1 MPYVVEFAFIL
12 IGFVLLVVGA
22 DKLVESASSIAAR
35 FGMPERVIGLTIVA
49 VGTSLPELV
58 VSVTS
63 GAGGHADMVFGNVVG
78 SCLANILLIL
88 GISSLISP
96 IPLARSTRRFEIP
109 ASIASVVLL
118 LVFANTGGQI
128 TVVEGATMLALFA
141 AFMVRSAVV
150 GTRAKRAE
158 DMSDVE
164 PLALSATPA
173 ADSTGALEQGPMAA
187 VAPAAG
193 SVAGFAQG
201 SVAGLAQGSAAAPA
215 AGSATGAAAVKLR
228 QQNLLIDALVIA
240 VSIALLKFGADFVVD
255 NSVIVASGLG
265 VSERVI
271 GITVVALG
279 TCLPELVTGVVAAL
293 KGNTEIAVG
302 NVIGSNV
309 ANVLL
314 VIGAPALFSAVSYD
328 AAYNVDFILQIVFTA
343 ALLACAF
350 HRPRNRVGRIDG
362 IAFTFL
368 YVAYIVAS
376 LLR

>member
-1 MPYVVEFAFIL
+1 MPYMLEFALIL
-12 IGFVLLVVGA
+12 VGFVLLVVGA
-22 DKLVESASSIAAR
+22 DKLVDSASSIAAR
-35 FGMPERVIGLTIVA
+35 FGMPDRVIGLTIVA

-63 GAGGHADMVFGNVVG
+63 GVGGHADMVFGNVVG

-88 GISSLISP
+88 GISALISP
-96 IPLARSTRRFEIP
+96 IPLSRSTRRFEIP
-109 ASIASVVLL
+109 ASIASVALL
-118 LVFANTGGQI
+118 LVFANTGGRI
-128 TVVEGATMLALFA
+128 SLIEGVAMLALFA

-150 GTRAKRAE
+150 GTRAKRAQ

-164 PLALSATPA
+164 PLSA
-173 ADSTGALEQGPMAA
+173 ADARVLAA
-187 VAPAAG
+187 SGEPAAG
-193 SVAGFAQG
+193 GAGYPDLD
-201 SVAGLAQGSAAAPA
+201 LAD
-215 AGSATGAAAVKLR
+215 VKVKQRNILVD
-228 QQNLLIDALVIA
+228 LLIIA
-240 VSIALLKFGADFVVD
+240 VSIALLKVGADFVVN
-255 NSVIVASGLG
+255 NSVAVASGLG

-293 KGNTEIAVG
+293 KGNIELAVG

-314 VIGAPALFSAVSYD
+314 VTGAPALFSAVPYD
-328 AAYNVDFILQIVFTA
+328 AAYNVDFVLQIAFTA
-343 ALLACAF
+343 ALLLCAL
-350 HRPRNRVGRIDG
+350 RKPRNRVGRMDG

>member
-12 IGFVLLVVGA
+12 TGFVLLVVGA

-128 TVVEGATMLALFA
+128 TVVEGATMLAFFA

-164 PLALSATPA
+164 PLALAATPV

-215 AGSATGAAAVKLR
+215 AGSATGVAAVKLR

>member
-1 MPYVVEFAFIL
+1 MLYMLEFTLIL
-12 IGFVLLVVGA
+12 VGFVLLVVGA
-22 DKLVESASSIAAR
+22 DKLVDSASSIAAR
-35 FGMPERVIGLTIVA
+35 FGMPDRVIGLTIVA

-63 GAGGHADMVFGNVVG
+63 GVGGHADMVFGNVVG

-88 GISSLISP
+88 GISALISP
-96 IPLARSTRRFEIP
+96 IPLSRSTRRFEIP
-109 ASIASVVLL
+109 ASIASIVLL
-118 LVFANTGGQI
+118 LVFANTGGRI
-128 TVVEGATMLALFA
+128 SLIEGVAMLALFA

-150 GTRAKRAE
+150 GTRAKRAQ

-164 PLALSATPA
+164 PLTAADAQAFAASGEPA
-173 ADSTGALEQGPMAA
+173 AEGTGHPDLD
-187 VAPAAG
+187 
-193 SVAGFAQG
+193 
-201 SVAGLAQGSAAAPA
+201 LADAK
-215 AGSATGAAAVKLR
+215 VKQRNILVD
-228 QQNLLIDALVIA
+228 LLIIA
-240 VSIALLKFGADFVVD
+240 VSIVLLKVGADFVVN
-255 NSVIVASGLG
+255 NSVVVASGLG

-328 AAYNVDFILQIVFTA
+328 AAYNIDFMLQIAFTA
-343 ALLACAF
+343 ALLLCAL
-350 HRPRNRVGRIDG
+350 RKPRNRVGRMDG

-368 YVAYIVAS
+368 YVVYIVAS

>member
-164 PLALSATPA
+164 PLALAATPA

-362 IAFTFL
+362 IALTFL

>member
-22 DKLVESASSIAAR
+22 DKLVESASNIAAR

-128 TVVEGATMLALFA
+128 TVVEGAAMLAFFA

-150 GTRAKRAE
+150 GTRAKRAA

-164 PLALSATPA
+164 PLTLATTPA
-173 ADSTGALEQGPMAA
+173 ADSAGTLEQGPMVAA
-187 VAPAAG
+187 SPV
-193 SVAGFAQG
+193 
-201 SVAGLAQGSAAAPA
+201 
-215 AGSATGAAAVKLR
+215 AGSATGTAAVKQR

-240 VSIALLKFGADFVVD
+240 VSIVLLKFGADFVVD

-328 AAYNVDFILQIVFTA
+328 AAYNVDFMLQIVFTA

>member
-22 DKLVESASSIAAR
+22 DKLVESASNIAAR

-128 TVVEGATMLALFA
+128 TVVEGATMLAFFA

-150 GTRAKRAE
+150 GTRAKRAA

-164 PLALSATPA
+164 PLTLATTPA
-173 ADSTGALEQGPMAA
+173 ADSAGTLEQGPMVAA
-187 VAPAAG
+187 
-193 SVAGFAQG
+193 S
-201 SVAGLAQGSAAAPA
+201 PA
-215 AGSATGAAAVKLR
+215 AGSATGTAAVKLR

-240 VSIALLKFGADFVVD
+240 VSIVLLKFGADFVVD

-314 VIGAPALFSAVSYD
+314 VIGAPALFSAVPYD
-328 AAYNVDFILQIVFTA
+328 AAYNVDFVLQIVFTA

>member
-1 MPYVVEFAFIL
+1 MPYIVEFAFIL

-128 TVVEGATMLALFA
+128 TVVEGATMLAFFA

-164 PLALSATPA
+164 PLALAATPV

-193 SVAGFAQG
+193 SVAG
-201 SVAGLAQGSAAAPA
+201 LAQGLAAAPA
-215 AGSATGAAAVKLR
+215 AGSATGTAAVKLR

-240 VSIALLKFGADFVVD
+240 VSTALLKFGADFVVD
-255 NSVIVASGLG
+255 NSVTVAGGLG

-314 VIGAPALFSAVSYD
+314 VIGAPALFSAVPYD

>member
-1 MPYVVEFAFIL
+1 MSYVVEFAFIL

-22 DKLVESASSIAAR
+22 DKLVESASNIAAR

-128 TVVEGATMLALFA
+128 TVVEGVAMLAFFA

-164 PLALSATPA
+164 PLALAATPP
-173 ADSTGALEQGPMAA
+173 ADSAGTLEQARWSLRRPL
-187 VAPAAG
+187 PARLLG
-193 SVAGFAQG
+193 SH
-201 SVAGLAQGSAAAPA
+201 
-215 AGSATGAAAVKLR
+215 R
-228 QQNLLIDALVIA
+228 
-240 VSIALLKFGADFVVD
+240 ALLP
-255 NSVIVASGLG
+255 
-265 VSERVI
+265 RP
-271 GITVVALG
+271 
-279 TCLPELVTGVVAAL
+279 LPAR
-293 KGNTEIAVG
+293 
-302 NVIGSNV
+302 
-309 ANVLL
+309 
-314 VIGAPALFSAVSYD
+314 
-328 AAYNVDFILQIVFTA
+328 
-343 ALLACAF
+343 LLA
-350 HRPRNRVGRIDG
+350 RQRSSKDSRIC
-362 IAFTFL
+362 
-368 YVAYIVAS
+368 
-376 LLR
+376 

>member
-1 MPYVVEFAFIL
+1 MPYMLEFALIL
-12 IGFVLLVVGA
+12 VGFVLLVVGA
-22 DKLVESASSIAAR
+22 DKLVDSASSIAAR
-35 FGMPERVIGLTIVA
+35 FGMPDRVIGLTIVA

-58 VSVTS
+58 VGVTS
-63 GAGGHADMVFGNVVG
+63 GVGGHADMVFGNVVG

-88 GISSLISP
+88 GISALISP
-96 IPLARSTRRFEIP
+96 IPLSRSTRRFEIP
-109 ASIASVVLL
+109 ASIASVALL
-118 LVFANTGGQI
+118 LVFANTGGRI
-128 TVVEGATMLALFA
+128 SLIEGVAMLALFA

-150 GTRAKRAE
+150 GTRAKRAQ

-164 PLALSATPA
+164 PVLA
-173 ADSTGALEQGPMAA
+173 ADARVLA
-187 VAPAAG
+187 VSGEPAAG
-193 SVAGFAQG
+193 GAGYPDLD
-201 SVAGLAQGSAAAPA
+201 LAD
-215 AGSATGAAAVKLR
+215 VKVKQRNILVD
-228 QQNLLIDALVIA
+228 LLIIA
-240 VSIALLKFGADFVVD
+240 VSIALLKVGADFVVN
-255 NSVIVASGLG
+255 NSVAVASGLG

-293 KGNTEIAVG
+293 KGNIEIAVG

-314 VIGAPALFSAVSYD
+314 VIGAPALFSAVPYD
-328 AAYNVDFILQIVFTA
+328 AAYNVDFVLQIAFTA
-343 ALLACAF
+343 ALLLCAL
-350 HRPRNRVGRIDG
+350 RKPRNRVGRMDG

>member
-1 MPYVVEFAFIL
+1 MPYMLEFALIL
-12 IGFVLLVVGA
+12 VGFVLLVVGA
-22 DKLVESASSIAAR
+22 DKLVDSASSIAAR
-35 FGMPERVIGLTIVA
+35 FGMPDRVIGLTIVA

-63 GAGGHADMVFGNVVG
+63 GVGGHADMVFGNVVG

-88 GISSLISP
+88 GISALISP
-96 IPLARSTRRFEIP
+96 IPLSRSTRRFEIP
-109 ASIASVVLL
+109 ASIASVALL
-118 LVFANTGGQI
+118 LVFANTGGRI
-128 TVVEGATMLALFA
+128 SLIEGVAMLALFA

-150 GTRAKRAE
+150 GTRAKRAQ

-164 PLALSATPA
+164 PLSA
-173 ADSTGALEQGPMAA
+173 ADTRVLA
-187 VAPAAG
+187 VSGEPAAG
-193 SVAGFAQG
+193 GAGYPDLD
-201 SVAGLAQGSAAAPA
+201 LAD
-215 AGSATGAAAVKLR
+215 VKVKQRNILVD
-228 QQNLLIDALVIA
+228 LLIIA
-240 VSIALLKFGADFVVD
+240 VSIALLKVGADFVVN
-255 NSVIVASGLG
+255 NSVAVASGLG

-293 KGNTEIAVG
+293 KGNIEIAVG

-314 VIGAPALFSAVSYD
+314 VIGAPALFSAVPYD
-328 AAYNVDFILQIVFTA
+328 TTYNVDFVLQIAFTA
-343 ALLACAF
+343 ALLLCAL
-350 HRPRNRVGRIDG
+350 RKPRNRVGRMDG

-368 YVAYIVAS
+368 YVVYIVAS

>member
-22 DKLVESASSIAAR
+22 DKLVESASNIAAR

-128 TVVEGATMLALFA
+128 TVVEGAAMLAFFA

-164 PLALSATPA
+164 PLALAATPA
-173 ADSTGALEQGPMAA
+173 ADSAGTLEQGPM
-187 VAPAAG
+187 V
-193 SVAGFAQG
+193 
-201 SVAGLAQGSAAAPA
+201 AAAPA
-215 AGSATGAAAVKLR
+215 AGSATGKAAVKLR

-240 VSIALLKFGADFVVD
+240 VSIVLLKFGADFVVD
-255 NSVIVASGLG
+255 NSVTVASGLG

-314 VIGAPALFSAVSYD
+314 VIGAPALFSAVPYD

-362 IAFTFL
+362 MAFTFL

>member
-22 DKLVESASSIAAR
+22 DKLVESASNIAAR

-128 TVVEGATMLALFA
+128 TVVEGATMLAFFA

-164 PLALSATPA
+164 PLALAATPA

-187 VAPAAG
+187 
-193 SVAGFAQG
+193 
-201 SVAGLAQGSAAAPA
+201 AAPA
-215 AGSATGAAAVKLR
+215 AGSAAGTAAVKQR

-240 VSIALLKFGADFVVD
+240 VSIVLLKFGADFVVD

-314 VIGAPALFSAVSYD
+314 VIGAPALFSAVPYD

>member
-22 DKLVESASSIAAR
+22 DKLVESASNIAAR

-109 ASIASVVLL
+109 ASIASVALL

-128 TVVEGATMLALFA
+128 TVVEGAAMLAFFA

-164 PLALSATPA
+164 PLTLATTPA
-173 ADSTGALEQGPMAA
+173 ADSAGTLEQGPMAA

-193 SVAGFAQG
+193 S
-201 SVAGLAQGSAAAPA
+201 
-215 AGSATGAAAVKLR
+215 ATGTAAVKLR

-240 VSIALLKFGADFVVD
+240 VSIVLLKFGADFVVD

-314 VIGAPALFSAVSYD
+314 VIGAPALFSAVPYD

>member
-1 MPYVVEFAFIL
+1 MPYMLEFALIL
-12 IGFVLLVVGA
+12 VGFVLLVVGA
-22 DKLVESASSIAAR
+22 DKLVDSASSIAAR
-35 FGMPERVIGLTIVA
+35 FGMPDRVIGLTIVA

-63 GAGGHADMVFGNVVG
+63 GVGGHADMVFGNVVG

-88 GISSLISP
+88 GISALISP
-96 IPLARSTRRFEIP
+96 IPLSRSTRRFEIP
-109 ASIASVVLL
+109 ASVASVALL
-118 LVFANTGGQI
+118 LVFANTGGRI
-128 TVVEGATMLALFA
+128 SLIEGVAMLALFA

-150 GTRAKRAE
+150 GTRAKRAQ

-164 PLALSATPA
+164 PLSA
-173 ADSTGALEQGPMAA
+173 ADARVLA
-187 VAPAAG
+187 VSGEPAAG
-193 SVAGFAQG
+193 DAGYPDLD
-201 SVAGLAQGSAAAPA
+201 LAD
-215 AGSATGAAAVKLR
+215 VKVKQWNILVD
-228 QQNLLIDALVIA
+228 LLIIA
-240 VSIALLKFGADFVVD
+240 VSIALLKVGADFVVN
-255 NSVIVASGLG
+255 NSVAVASGLG

-293 KGNTEIAVG
+293 KGNIEIAVG

-314 VIGAPALFSAVSYD
+314 VIGAPALFSAVPYD
-328 AAYNVDFILQIVFTA
+328 AAYNVDFVLQIAFTA
-343 ALLACAF
+343 ALLLCAL
-350 HRPRNRVGRIDG
+350 RKPRNRVGRMDG

>member
-128 TVVEGATMLALFA
+128 TVVEGAAMLAFFA

-164 PLALSATPA
+164 PLALAATPA
-173 ADSTGALEQGPMAA
+173 ADSAGTLEQGPM
-187 VAPAAG
+187 V
-193 SVAGFAQG
+193 
-201 SVAGLAQGSAAAPA
+201 AAAPA
-215 AGSATGAAAVKLR
+215 AGSATGTAAVKLR
-228 QQNLLIDALVIA
+228 QQNLLIDALFIA
-240 VSIALLKFGADFVVD
+240 VSIVLLKFGADFVVD

-314 VIGAPALFSAVSYD
+314 VIGAPALFSTVPYD

-362 IAFTFL
+362 MAFTFL

>member
-22 DKLVESASSIAAR
+22 DKLVESASNIAAR

-88 GISSLISP
+88 GVSSLISP

-128 TVVEGATMLALFA
+128 TVVEGATMLAFFA

-164 PLALSATPA
+164 PLTFATTPA
-173 ADSTGALEQGPMAA
+173 ADSTGTPG
-187 VAPAAG
+187 
-193 SVAGFAQG
+193 QG
-201 SVAGLAQGSAAAPA
+201 SVAAAAPA
-215 AGSATGAAAVKLR
+215 AGSATGTAAVKQR

-240 VSIALLKFGADFVVD
+240 VSIVLLKFGADFVVD

-314 VIGAPALFSAVSYD
+314 VIGAPALFSAVPYD

>member
-1 MPYVVEFAFIL
+1 MPHMLEFALIL
-12 IGFVLLVVGA
+12 VGFVLLVVGA
-22 DKLVESASSIAAR
+22 DKLVDSASSIAAR
-35 FGMPERVIGLTIVA
+35 FGMPDRVIGLTIVA

-63 GAGGHADMVFGNVVG
+63 GVGGHADMVFGNVVG

-88 GISSLISP
+88 GISALISP
-96 IPLARSTRRFEIP
+96 IPLSRSTRRFEIP
-109 ASIASVVLL
+109 ASIASVVVL
-118 LVFANTGGQI
+118 LVFANTGGRI
-128 TVVEGATMLALFA
+128 SLIEGVAMLTLFA

-150 GTRAKRAE
+150 GTRAKRAQ

-164 PLALSATPA
+164 PVLA
-173 ADSTGALEQGPMAA
+173 ADARVLA
-187 VAPAAG
+187 VSGEPAAG
-193 SVAGFAQG
+193 GAGYPDLD
-201 SVAGLAQGSAAAPA
+201 LAD
-215 AGSATGAAAVKLR
+215 VKVKQRNILVD
-228 QQNLLIDALVIA
+228 LLIIA
-240 VSIALLKFGADFVVD
+240 VSIALLKVGADFVVN
-255 NSVIVASGLG
+255 NSVAVASGLG

-293 KGNTEIAVG
+293 KGNIEIAVG

-314 VIGAPALFSAVSYD
+314 VIGAPALFSVVPYD
-328 AAYNVDFILQIVFTA
+328 TAYNVDFVLQIAFTA
-343 ALLACAF
+343 ALLLCAL
-350 HRPRNRVGRIDG
+350 RKPRNRVGRMDG

-368 YVAYIVAS
+368 YVVYIVAS

>member
-128 TVVEGATMLALFA
+128 TVVEGAVMLALFA

-164 PLALSATPA
+164 PLALAATPV
-173 ADSTGALEQGPMAA
+173 ADSTGTLE
-187 VAPAAG
+187 
-193 SVAGFAQG
+193 
-201 SVAGLAQGSAAAPA
+201 QGSAAAPA
-215 AGSATGAAAVKLR
+215 AGSATGTAAVKLR

-240 VSIALLKFGADFVVD
+240 VSIVLLKFGADFVVD
-255 NSVIVASGLG
+255 NSVTVASGLG

-314 VIGAPALFSAVSYD
+314 VIGAPSLFSEVPYD

>member
-128 TVVEGATMLALFA
+128 TVVEGATMLAF
-141 AFMVRSAVV
+141 
-150 GTRAKRAE
+150 
-158 DMSDVE
+158 DVE
-164 PLALSATPA
+164 PLALAATPV
-173 ADSTGALEQGPMAA
+173 ADSTGALDQGPMAA
-187 VAPAAG
+187 VAPAA
-193 SVAGFAQG
+193 G

-215 AGSATGAAAVKLR
+215 AGSATGTAAVKLR

-240 VSIALLKFGADFVVD
+240 VSIVLLKFGADFVVD

-314 VIGAPALFSAVSYD
+314 VIGAPALFSAVPYD

-350 HRPRNRVGRIDG
+350 HRPRKRVGRIDG

>member
-22 DKLVESASSIAAR
+22 DKLVESASNIAAR

-128 TVVEGATMLALFA
+128 TVVEGAAMLAFFA

-150 GTRAKRAE
+150 GTRAKRVE

-164 PLALSATPA
+164 PLALAATPA
-173 ADSTGALEQGPMAA
+173 ADSAGTLEQGPM
-187 VAPAAG
+187 V
-193 SVAGFAQG
+193 
-201 SVAGLAQGSAAAPA
+201 AAAPA
-215 AGSATGAAAVKLR
+215 AGSATGTAAVKQR

-240 VSIALLKFGADFVVD
+240 VSIVLLKFGADFVVD

-314 VIGAPALFSAVSYD
+314 VIGAPALFSAVPYD
-328 AAYNVDFILQIVFTA
+328 AAYNVDFMLQIVFTA

>member
-49 VGTSLPELV
+49 AGTSLPELV

-118 LVFANTGGQI
+118 LAFANTGGQI
-128 TVVEGATMLALFA
+128 TVVEGATMLAFFA

-164 PLALSATPA
+164 PLALAATPA

>member
-1 MPYVVEFAFIL
+1 MPYVVEFAFII

-128 TVVEGATMLALFA
+128 TVVEGATMLAFFA

-164 PLALSATPA
+164 PLALA
-173 ADSTGALEQGPMAA
+173 ARPQI
-187 VAPAAG
+187 
-193 SVAGFAQG
+193 Q
-201 SVAGLAQGSAAAPA
+201 
-215 AGSATGAAAVKLR
+215 
-228 QQNLLIDALVIA
+228 
-240 VSIALLKFGADFVVD
+240 
-255 NSVIVASGLG
+255 
-265 VSERVI
+265 RVRSSR
-271 GITVVALG
+271 ARW
-279 TCLPELVTGVVAAL
+279 P
-293 KGNTEIAVG
+293 
-302 NVIGSNV
+302 
-309 ANVLL
+309 
-314 VIGAPALFSAVSYD
+314 
-328 AAYNVDFILQIVFTA
+328 
-343 ALLACAF
+343 
-350 HRPRNRVGRIDG
+350 
-362 IAFTFL
+362 
-368 YVAYIVAS
+368 
-376 LLR
+376 LLRPLPARLLGSRRVWPLRPLLGRPQVRQRSS

>member
-22 DKLVESASSIAAR
+22 DKLVESASNIAAR

-118 LVFANTGGQI
+118 LVFANTGGQV
-128 TVVEGATMLALFA
+128 TVVEGAAMLAFFA

-164 PLALSATPA
+164 PLALAATPA
-173 ADSTGALEQGPMAA
+173 ADSAGTLEQGPMVAA
-187 VAPAAG
+187 APAAG
-193 SVAGFAQG
+193 SVAG
-201 SVAGLAQGSAAAPA
+201 
-215 AGSATGAAAVKLR
+215 TAAVKLR

-240 VSIALLKFGADFVVD
+240 VSIVLLKFGADFVVD

-314 VIGAPALFSAVSYD
+314 VIGAPALFSAVPYD

-362 IAFTFL
+362 MAFTFL